1 MTVNIKSKIIHQKE
15 IFAFIDRKDLEYIIA
30 SYVANQ
36 LRPKVNLE
44 EHGTTY
50 EITFEDATE
59 GSPAYRVGSKAK
71 IKIIQDFEAPPEE
84 AK

>member
-1 MTVNIKSKIIHQKE
+1 MTVDIKTTTIHQKE

-30 SYVANQ
+30 SYITNQ
-36 LRPKVNLE
+36 MQPKVNLE

-50 EITFEDATE
+50 EVTFEDATE

-71 IKIIQDFEAPPEE
+71 IKIIQNFEAPIEQ